1 LILDSQRVG
10 IKCLYSPKCFPEPA
24 PLGCASELM
33 NLQIFGFGLLQD
45 GNVGVVPECEEILIR
60 GACFG
65 GVALH
70 RVGAAEAGERADT
83 IN

>member
-1 LILDSQRVG
+1 
-10 IKCLYSPKCFPEPA
+10 
-24 PLGCASELM
+24 M

>member
-1 LILDSQRVG
+1 
-10 IKCLYSPKCFPEPA
+10 
-24 PLGCASELM
+24 M
-33 NLQIFGFGLLQD
+33 NLHIFGFGLLQD
-45 GNVGVVPECEEILIR
+45 GNVGVFPECEEILIR

-70 RVGAAEAGERADT
+70 SSGVAEAEAGERADT